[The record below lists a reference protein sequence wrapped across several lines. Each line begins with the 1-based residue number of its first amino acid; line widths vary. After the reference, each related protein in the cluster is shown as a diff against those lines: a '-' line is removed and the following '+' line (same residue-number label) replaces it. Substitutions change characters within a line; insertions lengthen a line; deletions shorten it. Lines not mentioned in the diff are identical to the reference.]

1 MEIEASVAALK
12 EAERKAAEIEKDAEK
27 RNEERLKEARQQAA
41 NVVDKG
47 GKEAAAFKDK
57 MLAEERKNIEAEVG
71 EIASKSRKNAD
82 AVRKAKVPAGA
93 ARKIAEG
100 VFKDL
105 V

>member
-12 EAERKAAEIEKDAEK
+12 EAERKAAEMESDAEK
-27 RNEERLKEARQQAA
+27 RNGERLKETRQQAA
-41 NVVDKG
+41 NVVDRA
-47 GKEAAAFKDK
+47 GKEAAGLKDR
-57 MLAEERKNIEAEVG
+57 MLADERKGIEAEVG

-82 AVRKAKVPAGA
+82 AVRKVKVPAGA